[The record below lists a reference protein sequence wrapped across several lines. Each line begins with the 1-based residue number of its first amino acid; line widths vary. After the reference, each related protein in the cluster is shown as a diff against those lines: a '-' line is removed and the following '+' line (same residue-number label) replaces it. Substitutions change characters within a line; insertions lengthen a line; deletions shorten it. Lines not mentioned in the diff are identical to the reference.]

1 MAPSQEHARE
11 RTSMARA
18 AALLLVAGSALGLM
32 MLLVPHSQRI
42 NAVAYDVIDAAVLVV
57 AAVVWLF
64 RERLPTV
71 AYNAVGAF
79 AVVCISFA
87 IYYSGNRF
95 GGAAE
100 NELLYL
106 WPILYA
112 CYFFSRRGLAVQL
125 GIVAI
130 SYAVVLAAIDA
141 GSAGVARW
149 VGVMGTVI
157 AAAVFVRWLKERH
170 DRDLSMHR
178 ATIESTADGILVVDA
193 NGRWESF
200 NSNFISMWRIPTEI
214 VRSRDDDAAIDFVL
228 HQLEDPASFIAK
240 IRELYETP
248 EAESFDELRFK
259 DGRVF
264 ERYSRPQRVDD
275 RTVGRVWSFRD
286 VTLQKQ
292 AGERLQ
298 HLADHDPLT
307 DLLNR
312 RRFEEELHREVSR
325 ADRYRRGGALLL
337 MDLDNFKHVNDSHG
351 HIWGDE
357 VLRGAARLL
366 RTRVRSSDILARLGG
381 DEFAVLLP
389 EADELHAQK
398 LAEELLEIFR
408 RLEIDTDQGEVGV
421 TTSIGVVD
429 LDTLGIEGPE
439 PLVAA
444 DSAMYR
450 AKRNGRNRLAVF
462 DPARDL
468 LAHHQAGRASEAASP
483 RRAPTHS

>member
-1 MAPSQEHARE
+1 MASGQEQARE

-18 AALLLVAGSALGLM
+18 AALLLAAGSALGLM

-42 NAVAYDVIDAAVLVV
+42 NAVAYDIIDAVVLVV
-57 AAVVWLF
+57 AAGVWLL

-71 AYNAVGAF
+71 AYHAVSAF
-79 AVVCISFA
+79 AIVSISLA

-100 NELLYL
+100 NELLFL

-112 CYFFSRRGLAVQL
+112 CYFFGRRGLAVQV
-125 GIVAI
+125 GIVSV

-149 VGVMGTVI
+149 VGVMGTLV

-170 DRDLSMHR
+170 DRDLSVHR
-178 ATIESTADGILVVDA
+178 ATIESTADGILVVDG
-193 NGRWESF
+193 NGRWQSF
-200 NSNFISMWRIPTEI
+200 NSNFVSMWRIPAGI
-214 VRSRDDDAAIDFVL
+214 VKTRDDELAIEFVL
-228 HQLEDPASFIAK
+228 EQLEDPASFIAK

-248 EAESFDELRFK
+248 DAESFDELRFK
-259 DGRVF
+259 DGRIF
-264 ERYSRPQRVDD
+264 ERYSQPQRVDQ

-286 VTLQKQ
+286 VTQQKL
-292 AGERLQ
+292 AEDRLH

-312 RRFEEELHREVSR
+312 RRFEEELQREASR
-325 ADRYRRGGALLL
+325 SDRYRRGGALLL
-337 MDLDNFKHVNDSHG
+337 LDLDNFKHVNDSHG

-357 VLRGAARLL
+357 VLRAAARLL
-366 RTRVRSSDILARLGG
+366 RSRVRTSDVLSRLGG

-389 EADELHAQK
+389 ESDEVRARK

-408 RLEIDTDQGEVGV
+408 GHSIDTDQGDVWV
-421 TTSIGVVD
+421 TTSIGVVT
-429 LDTLGIEGPE
+429 LDAIGMDGPE
-439 PLVAA
+439 PLAAA

-450 AKRNGRNRLAVF
+450 AKRNGRNRLSVY
-462 DPARDL
+462 DSTLD
-468 LAHHQAGRASEAASP
+468 AGVT
-483 RRAPTHS
+483 THRT

>member
-1 MAPSQEHARE
+1 MASSHDPLRE

-18 AALLLVAGSALGLM
+18 AALLLVAGSVLGLT

-42 NAVAYDVIDAAVLVV
+42 NAVAYDVIDALVLIV
-57 AAVVWLF
+57 AALVWLL
-64 RERLPTV
+64 RERLPIV
-71 AYNAVGAF
+71 AYHLVGAF
-79 AVVCISFA
+79 AIVCISFA

-112 CYFFSRRGLAVQL
+112 CYFLSRRGLGIQL
-125 GIVAI
+125 GIVGV

-149 VGVMGTVI
+149 VGVMGTVV

-170 DRDLSMHR
+170 DRDISLQR
-178 ATIESTADGILVVDA
+178 ATIESTADGVLVVDEK
-193 NGRWESF
+193 GRWESF
-200 NSNFISMWRIPTEI
+200 NSNFVQMWRIPADI
-214 VRSRDDDAAIDFVL
+214 VRTRNDDAAIDFVL
-228 HQLEDPASFIAK
+228 DQLEDPASFIAK

-248 EAESFDELRFK
+248 DAESLDEIRFK

-264 ERYSRPQRVDD
+264 ERYSQPQRVDQ
-275 RTVGRVWSFRD
+275 RTVGRVWSFSD
-286 VTLQKQ
+286 VTQQKQ
-292 AGERLQ
+292 AEERLQ
-298 HLADHDPLT
+298 HLADHDSLT

-312 RRFEEELHREVSR
+312 RRFKEELQREISR

-337 MDLDNFKHVNDSHG
+337 LDLDNFKVVNDTHG

-366 RTRVRSSDILARLGG
+366 RSRVRSSDILARLGG

-389 EADELHAQK
+389 EADEVRARK
-398 LAEELLEIFR
+398 LAEELLEKFR
-408 RLEIDTDQGEVGV
+408 EHTIDTDQGEVGV
-421 TTSIGVVD
+421 STSIGVVT
-429 LDTLGIEGPE
+429 LDAIGLDGPD

-444 DSAMYR
+444 DGAMYQ
-450 AKRNGRNRLAVF
+450 AKREGRNRLVVYG
-462 DPARDL
+462 AR
-468 LAHHQAGRASEAASP
+468 ATSP
-483 RRAPTHS
+483 GTTPTGS